1 MIVEK
6 NIVVNEA
13 LRDIENFLRKNIMY
27 ILKNKYDNDWEKH
40 LGVSDE
46 RLAIWASRKAEEKKR
61 LNNQSIENRIIYYS
75 DFYDLKTIIVKNWN
89 IFKDCFKDKKII
101 EHQLSQLESFRNPNA
116 HNRDILDH
124 QKHLLIGYV
133 GEIKNAIMNFRG
145 SIEKKST
152 YFPEYESLNING
164 KIYKNSWAHLED
176 IFRSGDEIEIYIYVI
191 APNTQ
196 KILYKLVDDSELSSG
211 KWVEENHFKI
221 VIDDKK
227 IGEVAKTIMFKSD
240 ADYHLDN
247 DYGFDGLIPITY
259 TVVP

>member
-1 MIVEK
+1 MIGEK
-6 NIVVNEA
+6 NIDVNEA
-13 LRDIENFLRKNIMY
+13 MRDIENFLRNNIMY

-46 RLAIWASRKAEEKKR
+46 RLAIWTSRKEEEKKR

-75 DFYDLKTIIVKNWN
+75 DFYDLKTIIVKNWD
-89 IFKDCFKDKKII
+89 IFKDCFKERKII

-116 HNRDILDH
+116 HNRDILEH
-124 QKHLLIGYV
+124 QKHLLIGYI
-133 GEIKNAIMNFRG
+133 GEIKNAIMNFKG

-164 KIYKNSWAHLED
+164 KTYKNPWANLKG
-176 IFRSGDEIEIYIYVI
+176 IFRPGDEIEIYVYAT

-196 KILYKLVDDSELSSG
+196 KILYKLVNNSELNSG
-211 KWVEENHFKI
+211 EWEEKNHFKI
-221 VIDDKK
+221 IIDDKK
-227 IGEVAKTIMFKSD
+227 IGNVKKTIMFKSD
-240 ADYHLDN
+240 ADYHLNN